1 MSERR
6 GIFDFTLDDDDD
18 GVENT
23 YMPDA
28 DSDSESSGW
37 DSPDEFP
44 EIPEIQQRRFDGMDI
59 DPIVVTVSNR
69 PGDDNPVVGNPY
81 TYDTQYNDSDQ
92 EDSDSHSESESI
104 LINAIKDIS
113 IPLID
118 SFTDEEEFDKAV
130 KAIPKKDYAK
140 LINDVVSVYVN
151 ERDKYPEETKKEIE
165 NDFKTIIVPTISRI
179 ISPIIID
186 IFLNSSKM
194 YSLEGKKKEIDL
206 VLKDYFFQNETTV
219 FEVKKSQNDLIN
231 WLLDEWKKFQE
242 SPELEKIIENEKDL
256 STRKA
261 KYFEEDIEADDEYYI
276 TVNDCL
282 INDDCYMFISGI
294 IILSYSR
301 NQIKKWIRD
310 YLTTWRYW
318 CLQKTLVELR
328 KELGLPESEDINP
341 NDRVLEVRK
350 DSFTYINIPI
360 SPSYETVLVPL
371 HKLFS
376 ILHNYNNR
384 ILYPIFIKTLDATSN
399 FENLYAVSDRSIV
412 SSNHCQ
418 NGTQSHLYDLK
429 ICNGGD
435 CHIFGS
441 RENKRRK

>member
-1 MSERR
+1 MSTDEEWDPVQVFDDREMRER
-6 GIFDFTLDDDDD
+6 FDWSQIDQRPITIT
-18 GVENT
+18 VPN
-23 YMPDA
+23 PDYIPIEYQTSDKEDYSDSDEEDLS
-28 DSDSESSGW
+28 DSDS
-37 DSPDEFP
+37 D
-44 EIPEIQQRRFDGMDI
+44 
-59 DPIVVTVSNR
+59 
-69 PGDDNPVVGNPY
+69 
-81 TYDTQYNDSDQ
+81 
-92 EDSDSHSESESI
+92 EDSDLSESI

-194 YSLEGKKKEIDL
+194 YSLEEIEGEIDSYL
-206 VLKDYFFQNETTV
+206 NKLFQNETTV
-219 FEVKKSQNDLIN
+219 FEVKESQNDLIN
-231 WLLDEWKKFQE
+231 WLLKEWIEFKK
-242 SPELEKIIENEKDL
+242 SPELDKIIENEKDL

-261 KYFEEDIEADDEYYI
+261 KYFEENIEADDEYYI

-318 CLQKTLVELR
+318 CVQKTLVQLR
-328 KELGLPESEDINP
+328 KSEDIHP

-441 RENKRRK
+441 RENKRKK